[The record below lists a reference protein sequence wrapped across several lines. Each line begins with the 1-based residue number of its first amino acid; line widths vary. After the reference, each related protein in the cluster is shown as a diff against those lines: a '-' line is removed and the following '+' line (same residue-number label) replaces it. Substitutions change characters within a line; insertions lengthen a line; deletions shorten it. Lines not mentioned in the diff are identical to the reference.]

1 MYGYID
7 SNGNKHLL
15 SGQQDI
21 PQYTMEQYT
30 ALSVKPD
37 IWVCTN
43 YDSSSEYGID
53 DTNVKHGNT
62 SVKDMIDVE
71 NINVSL
77 EGNYGITS
85 AQCKKAG
92 NVVSLFFNFG
102 TGGTASD
109 LPNAQFTKVAT
120 IPENARPSSD
130 QMQVFTYSYFVG
142 NVISASVQLKVEP
155 NGDISVYNYLATGRY
170 SMVLRMVYII

>member
-62 SVKDMIDVE
+62 SVNAELNRPIGWTSVWSGSAYQLNDEFTISNFSTSKVYVFVFKGFSGANVE
-71 NINVSL
+71 QFVTLPLENLQFIIQGETSQYVRYGMTYQSNGKYKITDKYGSSDSGAGLINVY
-77 EGNYGITS
+77 E
-85 AQCKKAG
+85 
-92 NVVSLFFNFG
+92 
-102 TGGTASD
+102 
-109 LPNAQFTKVAT
+109 
-120 IPENARPSSD
+120 
-130 QMQVFTYSYFVG
+130 
-142 NVISASVQLKVEP
+142 
-155 NGDISVYNYLATGRY
+155 
-170 SMVLRMVYII
+170 IIK

>member
-53 DTNVKHGNT
+53 SANVKYGNT
-62 SVKDMIDVE
+62 SVEAKLNYLTDDIIIEQKSFNSVTISANSYYDVDFDTSKTGYTAIGSAGWI
-71 NINVSL
+71 IN
-77 EGNYGITS
+77 GNANFVPIYCSFVATNTLRLRIKNLLNSEQSCTG
-85 AQCKKAG
+85 G
-92 NVVSLFFNFG
+92 NVL
-102 TGGTASD
+102 
-109 LPNAQFTKVAT
+109 
-120 IPENARPSSD
+120 
-130 QMQVFTYSYFVG
+130 
-142 NVISASVQLKVEP
+142 VIYKK
-155 NGDISVYNYLATGRY
+155 N
-170 SMVLRMVYII
+170 

>member
-53 DTNVKHGNT
+53 SANVKYDNT
-62 SVKDMIDVE
+62 HSVKDMIPKTKILPFTNKSNSDTSTYYIVLTNDLIGALNDNATEILSLTLAGWSGIQNIVTIGFE
-71 NINVSL
+71 NNILYMLYPKGHTFSN
-77 EGNYGITS
+77 
-85 AQCKKAG
+85 
-92 NVVSLFFNFG
+92 
-102 TGGTASD
+102 
-109 LPNAQFTKVAT
+109 
-120 IPENARPSSD
+120 
-130 QMQVFTYSYFVG
+130 
-142 NVISASVQLKVEP
+142 ASV
-155 NGDISVYNYLATGRY
+155 SVQ
-170 SMVLRMVYII
+170 VVYR